1 MKQGIGLKAAVLA
14 IQNRYK
20 IKEGLARRL
29 ARAEVGVIKRTYSS
43 LQEMPDDKVLEM
55 RYAAASNAVNVLRD
69 INVPA
74 LIFNIKDTQE
84 ANIYVATIREVAMVS
99 PVTEQ
104 TSALE
109 ASLEKPTSGDIE
121 RLMAGYDKSA
131 AREGRAPGT
140 GGLFRIPE
148 FREAFDL
155 YKRGLIDEGKLQ
167 EIAASNEEV
176 KRRIL
181 TGDYGEETEE
191 MELAAGEPYMPP
203 PDRSTIRRIQ
213 A

>member
-43 LQEMPDDKVLEM
+43 LQEMSDDKVLEM

-74 LIFNIKDTQE
+74 LIFNIKDTTE
-84 ANIYVATIREVAMVS
+84 ATIYVNTIREVIQVS
-99 PVTEQ
+99 PVTDQ
-104 TSALE
+104 TNALE
-109 ASLEKPTSGDIE
+109 MSLEKPTSGDIE
-121 RLMAGYDKSA
+121 RLLAAYDRSA
-131 AREGRAPGT
+131 AREGRAPGQ
-140 GGLFRIPE
+140 GGLFRVPE
-148 FREAFDL
+148 FREAFEL

-167 EIAASNEEV
+167 EIAASNDAV
-176 KRRIL
+176 RRRIL

-213 A
+213 V